1 MASEKIKAVII
12 EDEFVIAEDIRIRLE
27 DNGYEV
33 TDIFD
38 KAEQALPFLIK
49 ECPDIILV
57 DINLAGAMDGIELVK
72 QVQMKMQLPIVY
84 ITANSDKAT
93 YDRAR
98 ATHPNAFLIKPFNP
112 ANLLASVDLA
122 LFNFSEGQVAE
133 QIERHITSNHDQDEL
148 LINQSLFIRINGR
161 YTKVHPD
168 NILFI
173 EASGS
178 YVHMQT
184 IDHRYTLSQ
193 NLAHFQ
199 RKTPLPNLIRIH
211 RSFIVNIN
219 KVDAF
224 EESYVFVQN
233 HKLPLSENHKA
244 EFLAR
249 VHCL

>member
-1 MASEKIKAVII
+1 MEREKIKIVIV
-12 EDEFVIAEDIRIRLE
+12 EDEFVIAEDIRLRLE
-27 DNGYEV
+27 DSGYEV
-33 TDIFD
+33 LAIFD
-38 KAEQALPFLIK
+38 NAEKAISFITK
-49 ECPDIILV
+49 EIPDIILV
-57 DINLAGAMDGIELVK
+57 DINLVGAMDGIELVK
-72 QVQMKMQLPIVY
+72 QVQLKMQLPIVY

-98 ATHPNAFLIKPFNP
+98 ATHPNAFLIKPFTS

-122 LFNFSEGQVAE
+122 LFNFSTGHVIE
-133 QIERHITSNHDQDEL
+133 QIERHIIPNHDRDEL

-161 YTKVHPD
+161 YKKIHSD
-168 NILFI
+168 DILFI

-178 YVHMQT
+178 YAHIQT
-184 IDHRYTLSQ
+184 NDQRYTLSQ

-199 RKTPLPNLIRIH
+199 RKTPLPNLIKIH

-233 HKLPLSENHKA
+233 HKLPLSETHKA

-249 VHCL
+249 IHCL